1 MKKRRIDKV
10 GEKKYIKKNNERK
23 KKVQYS
29 PTKFSNKC
37 YESRFRKNAAVDQ
50 FWFHPF
56 SFHLFFFTP
65 EKLCPPSLCPSGSEV
80 SLGSVHGVLS
90 FPPPGPHGYFPSMIQ
105 EFWGVTGDCCR
116 SAVELKPEIGALVRS
131 SGALRRSG
139 MRVQSEQKS
148 SVAMSEGLKWRHTS
162 CLEQHLRPNTLSGQ
176 AVKG

>member
-1 MKKRRIDKV
+1 MKADF
-10 GEKKYIKKNNERK
+10 EKTLQWI
-23 KKVQYS
+23 
-29 PTKFSNKC
+29 
-37 YESRFRKNAAVDQ
+37 
-50 FWFHPF
+50 
-56 SFHLFFFTP
+56 SFDFTLSLSICFFFTP

-139 MRVQSEQKS
+139 MRVQSEKKS
-148 SVAMSEGLKWRHTS
+148 SVAMSEGLK
-162 CLEQHLRPNTLSGQ
+162 
-176 AVKG
+176 